1 MLELDIVLERFV
13 KQLYPELSQEQQAI
27 YRRLLECEDQQL
39 FDWFL
44 KKQVVND
51 TELASM
57 VEQILEF
64 QAQSQQQQ

>member
-51 TELASM
+51 TELAGM

-64 QAQSQQQQ
+64 QAQSQQQ